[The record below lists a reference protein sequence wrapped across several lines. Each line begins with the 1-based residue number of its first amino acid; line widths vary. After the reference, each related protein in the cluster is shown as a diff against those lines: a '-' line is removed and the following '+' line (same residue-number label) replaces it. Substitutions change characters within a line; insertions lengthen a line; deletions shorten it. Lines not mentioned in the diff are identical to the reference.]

1 MEANAT
7 RFLRPFT
14 REPAARRRTLRPL
27 AIALPALVI
36 LTPLMILTPKLA
48 CKARPLRQ

>member
-1 MEANAT
+1 M

-14 REPAARRRTLRPL
+14 RESAARGRFPLRF

-36 LTPLMILTPKLA
+36 LTPLMILMPKPA
-48 CKARPLRQ
+48 CKARPLRR